1 MNPAMLRQYRA
12 KKKRAVDPNAPPRP
26 TLLGQVKELKDT
38 REAIEQQAEQMARLQ
53 EKVRQL
59 EARLRA
65 QTDYLNALH
74 QKLSRK

>member
-1 MNPAMLRQYRA
+1 MNPLMLKQYRA

-38 REAIEQQAEQMARLQ
+38 REAIEHQAETIARLDQ
-53 EKVRQL
+53 RIRQL
-59 EARLRA
+59 ESRLRA

-74 QKLSRK
+74 SKLSRK

>member
-1 MNPAMLRQYRA
+1 MNPAMLKQYRT

-38 REAIEQQAEQMARLQ
+38 REMLQ
-53 EKVRQL
+53 HQSEIIAQLQDKVRHL
-59 EARLRA
+59 DARLRA

-74 QKLSRK
+74 QKLSKK

>member
-1 MNPAMLRQYRA
+1 MNPLMLKQYKA

-26 TLLGQVKELKDT
+26 TLLGQVKDLKDT
-38 REAIEQQAEQMARLQ
+38 REMILQQAQVIDRLQ

-74 QKLSRK
+74 SKLSRK

>member
-1 MNPAMLRQYRA
+1 MNPLMLKQYRA
-12 KKKRAVDPNAPPRP
+12 KKKRAVDPDAPPRP

-38 REAIEQQAEQMARLQ
+38 REMLIQQGAIIQQLQ

-74 QKLSRK
+74 QKLPRK

>member
-1 MNPAMLRQYRA
+1 MNPLMLKQYRA

-38 REAIEQQAEQMARLQ
+38 REAIEQQAELIVRLDLR
-53 EKVRQL
+53 VRQL

-74 QKLSRK
+74 SKLSRK

>member
-1 MNPAMLRQYRA
+1 MNPAMLRQYRQ

-38 REAIEQQAEQMARLQ
+38 REALQHHEQLLAFMQQ
-53 EKVRQL
+53 KVDQL
-59 EARLRA
+59 ERRLRA

-74 QKLSRK
+74 QKLLKK

>member
-1 MNPAMLRQYRA
+1 MNPLMLKQYRA

-38 REAIEQQAEQMARLQ
+38 REAIEQQAELIARLDLR
-53 EKVRQL
+53 VRQL

-74 QKLSRK
+74 SKLSRK